1 MALHHNPRIVTDG
14 LKVLIDVADQRCNS
28 QTTAGALSSG
38 HRLYNLAD
46 TSYVEYLYN
55 DNSTEAYQE
64 IEIHRGNPVLFH
76 NAFDGVNRDTTW
88 RANTTSARHNS
99 YTFVCWYKFEN
110 SGQQSANIYGGG
122 FDQRTN
128 FYMSPS
134 GTSESDGVLAY
145 SDGGSVANFS
155 SNPGGGNDG
164 QWHMRAFTMTGPD
177 VGIQTLKYY
186 RDAEL
191 KSTQNSADTHDNP
204 DGNGLLRWGSWSNG
218 YGNMKGH
225 LNGLMYYDKVLSQ
238 EQLEQIYLATK
249 TRYQ

>member
-1 MALHHNPRIVTDG
+1 MSLHHNPRIVTSG
-14 LKVLIDVADQRCNS
+14 LKILIDVADSSCNS
-28 QTTAGALSSG
+28 AAEGTVPND

-46 TSYVEYLYN
+46 KSYIEYLYN
-55 DNSTEAYQE
+55 DQNTESQQQFTN
-64 IEIHRGNPVLFH
+64 HKGSRVLYH
-76 NAFDGVNRDTTW
+76 EAWNGTNTYYTTW
-88 RANTTSARHNS
+88 RADVTSARHDS
-99 YTFVCWYKFEN
+99 YTFICWYKFDN
-110 SGQQSANIYGGG
+110 VGQRSGNIYGGG

-128 FYMSPS
+128 FYMSPG

-145 SDGGSVANFS
+145 SDGGSTANFS

-177 VGIQTLKYY
+177 IGTQTLKYY

-204 DGNGLLRWGSWSNG
+204 DGNGLIRWGSWSNT
-218 YGNMKGH
+218 YGNLTGH
-225 LNGLMYYDKVLSQ
+225 LNGFMYYDRVLNQ
-238 EQLEQIYLATK
+238 NELQQVYNATK